1 MQGGYQQYDYEDV
14 GSLDKYDLYKGKLNL
29 LEVTVILF
37 CIIAIIGVFVFGF
50 FTQSTKN
57 RDIQRVNDLQQIL
70 LALDSF
76 YKNSSIDPSQKY
88 YPIANCS
95 AQLNEV
101 DFEYSLKQYL
111 TGQKIEKE
119 PHQYIKPDDFPKDPW
134 GVYSQKFADR
144 KIKIRDCPKI
154 FLTQNKVDNIYQ
166 DGSLGCNF
174 NRKIADY
181 RKCYLYTSSS
191 NGDKFELAYYSE
203 QTENFV
209 VYSKFQGSS
218 LRVESTST

>member
-1 MQGGYQQYDYEDV
+1 MQGGYQQYDYEDI
-14 GSLDKYDLYKGKLNL
+14 GSLDKYDLSEGKFNL
-29 LEVTVILF
+29 LEVGVILF
-37 CIIAIIGVFVFGF
+37 CIVAIIGVFVFGV

-57 RDIQRVNDLQQIL
+57 RDTQRINDLQQIL
-70 LALDSF
+70 LALDNF

-88 YPIANCS
+88 YPIASCS

-119 PHQYIKPDDFPKDPW
+119 PHQYIKPGDFPKDPW
-134 GVYSQKFADR
+134 GVYSQKFGDR

-154 FLTQNKVDNIYQ
+154 FVTQNKTNDIYP
-166 DGSLGCNF
+166 DGSSSCNF

-181 RKCYLYTSSS
+181 NKCYLYTSSS
-191 NGDKFELAYYSE
+191 NGDKFELGYYSE
-203 QTENFV
+203 QTSSFV
-209 VYSKFQGSS
+209 VYSRFQNEA
-218 LRVESTST
+218 LRVESTTS